1 MDRDAPTEQP
11 SGEGSGA
18 SYGDVEAELR
28 RSQAFLDS
36 IIENLPNM
44 VFVKDA
50 TELRFVRF
58 NRAGEELVGYSREE
72 MLGRNDRDLFP
83 AEEAEAFISKDR
95 EVLASGRMTEI
106 PTEPIQTRHQG
117 QRILHTK
124 KIPILGEDGTAEY
137 LLGISEDVTER
148 VRIDEELRDRQQTL
162 DAVFEASPDAIMI
175 LSPDLVIE
183 RVSSALEHIDGVPA
197 EQRASTVAL
206 SYVHP
211 DDQEALGRSLQQLF
225 ATTATTVEAR
235 YRFRHADGHWV
246 PVEARG
252 RTLLDADGAPSGAV
266 VVIRDISERVLAEE
280 ALLAAR
286 HEAEEANR
294 AKNDFLSRMSHE
306 LRTPL
311 NAVLGFA
318 QLLEMDLHDEEDL
331 ESVRHILR
339 GGRHLLELINEVLDI
354 SRIEAG
360 TLTISLEPVELSAV
374 VQECVDLIA
383 PQAAERRIEVQSRN
397 IPRRHVQADRHRLSQ
412 VFLNLLS
419 NAIKF
424 NHDGG
429 RVTIEGE
436 QHDGLA
442 RVRITD
448 TGAGIAPEMIER
460 LFTPFDR
467 LGAESRGIEGTG
479 LGLVVSKRLCEAM
492 GIALGIESTAGQG
505 TTFWLDVPLGEDAL
519 HVGPVAEDEPPDGD
533 AGFGTVLHI
542 EDNHANLRLVEQLLR
557 HRPGMRLIDAM
568 QGSLGLELAVQHQP
582 DVILL
587 DVHLPDV
594 SGDVVLQRLKADPRT
609 AGIPVV
615 VVSADATS
623 GQMERFKTAGAHDY
637 LTKPLD
643 VGRLLEVVDG
653 LSRPA
658 AS

>member
-1 MDRDAPTEQP
+1 MDRDAPSEQP
-11 SGEGSGA
+11 TDDAHAAAHG
-18 SYGDVEAELR
+18 VEAELR

-50 TELRFVRF
+50 TDLRFVRF
-58 NRAGEELVGYSREE
+58 NRAGEDLVGYSRDE

-83 AEEAEAFISKDR
+83 AGEAEAFISKDR

-124 KIPILGEDGTAEY
+124 KIPILGEDGSPEY

-175 LSPDLVIE
+175 LSPDMVIQ

-211 DDQEALGRSLQQLF
+211 DDQEAVGQSLQRLF
-225 ATTATTVEAR
+225 STTTTTVEAR

-383 PQAAERRIEVQSRN
+383 PQAAERRIEVRSRA

-429 RVTIEGE
+429 HIDIDGE
-436 QHDGLA
+436 EHDDFA
-442 RVRITD
+442 RVRIAD

-467 LGAESRGIEGTG
+467 LGAETRGIEGTG

-492 GIALGIESTAGQG
+492 GITLGIESTAGEG
-505 TTFWLDVPLGEDAL
+505 STFWLDVPLGEDAL
-519 HVGPVAEDEPPDGD
+519 HVGPVAEDDPPEGD
-533 AGFGTVLHI
+533 AGYGTVLHI

-609 AGIPVV
+609 AAIPVV

-623 GQMERFKTAGAHDY
+623 GQMERFKSAGAHDY

-643 VGRLLEVVDG
+643 VSRLLEVIDG